1 VILYVFKRLLM
12 AIPTILVASV
22 IIFLLVHIAPG
33 DPVRVMLGPIQD
45 QALVEQLQQ
54 RLGLDQPLHVQYLR
68 WLGNV
73 LQGDL
78 GISIS
83 VQRGAP
89 VMELIAER
97 YLVTLELALLA
108 MIVALLVAVPTGIL
122 SALRQNRPADHVSRV
137 FALLGISIPNFFIG
151 ILLILLF
158 GVVFLKSWGAGGFV
172 PISEGLGANLQRMVL
187 PAIALGTSY
196 AAIVMRMMRSS
207 MLDVMSKDYVRTSRA
222 MGIGRANIVRR
233 DIVKNA
239 LIPVVTVIGNSI
251 GYLLGGSVVT
261 ESVFRLPGVG
271 NLIINAVYR
280 RDFPV
285 IQAVVLIIVVV
296 RIAVNLIVDL
306 TYAQLDPRIRYSGG
320 E

>member
-1 VILYVFKRLLM
+1 MILYVFKRLLM

>member
-1 VILYVFKRLLM
+1 
-12 AIPTILVASV
+12 
-22 IIFLLVHIAPG
+22 
-33 DPVRVMLGPIQD
+33 
-45 QALVEQLQQ
+45 
-54 RLGLDQPLHVQYLR
+54 
-68 WLGNV
+68 
-73 LQGDL
+73 
-78 GISIS
+78 
-83 VQRGAP
+83 
-89 VMELIAER
+89 
-97 YLVTLELALLA
+97 
-108 MIVALLVAVPTGIL
+108 
-122 SALRQNRPADHVSRV
+122 
-137 FALLGISIPNFFIG
+137 
-151 ILLILLF
+151 
-158 GVVFLKSWGAGGFV
+158 
-172 PISEGLGANLQRMVL
+172 MVL

>member
-1 VILYVFKRLLM
+1 MGIYILKRFLM
-12 AIPTILVASV
+12 AIPTLIIASI

-45 QALVEQLQQ
+45 PVLVEKLQHN
-54 RLGLDQPLHVQYLR
+54 LGLDLPLHEQYFV

-73 LQGDL
+73 LRGNL

-89 VMELIAER
+89 VMSLIAER
-97 YLVTLELALLA
+97 YMVTLELVVFA
-108 MIVALLVAVPTGIL
+108 IVVALLIAIPTGII
-122 SALRQNRPADHVSRV
+122 SALRQNRPIDHVSRV
-137 FALLGISIPNFFIG
+137 LALVGISIPNFFKG

-158 GVVFLKSWGAGGFV
+158 GVVFMKSWGAGGFI
-172 PISEGLGANLQRMVL
+172 PLSDGLGPNLQRMLL
-187 PAIALGTSY
+187 PGLALGSSY
-196 AAIVMRMMRSS
+196 SAIVMRMMRSS
-207 MLDVMSKDYVRTSRA
+207 MLDVMSKDFVRTSRA
-222 MGIGRANIVRR
+222 MGIKRADVIVR

-261 ESVFRLPGVG
+261 ESVFRLPGIGSLV
-271 NLIINAVYR
+271 LNAVYR

-285 IQAVVLIIVVV
+285 IQAVVLIIVLV
-296 RIAVNLIVDL
+296 RILVNLGVDL
-306 TYAQLDPRIRYSGG
+306 TYAKLDPRIQYTST

>member
-1 VILYVFKRLLM
+1 M
-12 AIPTILVASV
+12 AVPTILVASI

-45 QALVEQLQQ
+45 QALVEKLQQ
-54 RLGLDQPLHVQYLR
+54 RLGLDLPLHQQYIQ
-68 WLGNV
+68 WLGRA

-108 MIVALLVAVPTGIL
+108 MVVALLIAVPTGIL
-122 SALRQNRPADHVSRV
+122 SALRQNRPADHISRV
-137 FALLGISIPNFFIG
+137 LALIGISIPNFFIG

-172 PISEGLGANLQRMVL
+172 PISEGLGANLQRMIL
-187 PAIALGTSY
+187 PAFALGTSY

-222 MGIGRANIVRR
+222 MGIGKADIVRR

-296 RIAVNLIVDL
+296 RIAVNLVVDL
-306 TYAQLDPRIRYSGG
+306 TYAQLDPRIRYGQ
-320 E
+320 EE